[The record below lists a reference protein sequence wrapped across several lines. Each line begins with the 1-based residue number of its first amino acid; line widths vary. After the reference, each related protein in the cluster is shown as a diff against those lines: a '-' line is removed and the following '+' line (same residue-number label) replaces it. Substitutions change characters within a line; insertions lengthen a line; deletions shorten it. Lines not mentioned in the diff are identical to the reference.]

1 MKKLIDIINK
11 LISEKFSEDFV
22 ITFNQGG
29 IRGAKMARY
38 EKVEM

>member
-11 LISEKFSEDFV
+11 LISEKFSGEIV

-29 IRGAKMARY
+29 VRSVKRQFSELIT
-38 EKVEM
+38 